1 MIFHPFYDSNPLIF
15 SYLNIWRIEFF
26 YRKFALSKV
35 PESSGCFSLR
45 GQGEETRR
53 DGNQRKRDRG
63 RETEEE
69 RQRKRGRG
77 RESAAHKFFEKLE
90 VYRFRQD
97 LSSKAILKPRAYDHA
112 EQVKKLPPE

>member
-1 MIFHPFYDSNPLIF
+1 MIFHPFYDYNLLVF
-15 SYLNIWRIEFF
+15 SYLNILRIEIF

-45 GQGEETRR
+45 EARRR
-53 DGNQRKRDRG
+53 DQEGRKP
-63 RETEEE
+63 EEE
-69 RQRKRGRG
+69 RQRQRGRG

>member
-1 MIFHPFYDSNPLIF
+1 MKI
-15 SYLNIWRIEFF
+15 FF
-26 YRKFALSKV
+26 YVALHSVRFPNLLGALLLGGKERR
-35 PESSGCFSLR
+35 PG
-45 GQGEETRR
+45 GTET
-53 DGNQRKRDRG
+53 RG

-69 RQRKRGRG
+69 RQRQRGRG

>member
-1 MIFHPFYDSNPLIF
+1 M
-15 SYLNIWRIEFF
+15 
-26 YRKFALSKV
+26 
-35 PESSGCFSLR
+35 R
-45 GQGEETRR
+45 GARRR
-53 DGNQRKRDRG
+53 DQEGRKP
-63 RETEEE
+63 EEE
-69 RQRKRGRG
+69 RQRQRGRGRG

>member
-1 MIFHPFYDSNPLIF
+1 MIFHPFSDSIYLIF
-15 SYLNIWRIEFF
+15 NHLNVWWIEIF
-26 YRKFALSKV
+26 YRTFALSKV

-45 GQGEETRR
+45 EARRR
-53 DGNQRKRDRG
+53 DQKGRKP
-63 RETEEE
+63 EAE
-69 RQRKRGRG
+69 RQRQRDRG

-112 EQVKKLPPE
+112 EQVKKLPSE